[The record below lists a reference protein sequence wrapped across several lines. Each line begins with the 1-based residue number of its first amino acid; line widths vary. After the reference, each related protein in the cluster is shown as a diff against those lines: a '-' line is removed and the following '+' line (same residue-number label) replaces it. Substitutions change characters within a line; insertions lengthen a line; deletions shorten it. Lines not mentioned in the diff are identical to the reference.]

1 MVITLKGKH
10 STEKKVA
17 CYLVMVS
24 YDKKYKIPNTYR
36 AYVYESE
43 NGCEWK
49 ASHKSQPYT
58 DQKKA
63 EQAYSRFCRK
73 YM

>member
-58 DQKKA
+58 DRKKA